1 MAAPTKEELRRQQ
14 EAVELAR
21 EELELLKAK
30 KAAGDD
36 VERQLRDA
44 QGVLTQNLDKVRATQ
59 EARRKESTAIEEQID
74 LLKQQEDQIRTLG
87 RSLENNQMLHENQIE
102 QQQKIIEKAREQ
114 ISLQDKNTEAG
125 KKAIR
130 VQESAIKNAQERL
143 ELAQEQNAAAGR
155 ANDLIKSQLGGTTQ
169 LTNAM
174 EEYAEAS
181 KAGQGSMYLL
191 AKATE
196 KSAGAFNFMLS
207 SIKSMVMGAH
217 IAEKQF
223 EKTFQLPAE
232 YTTRLHEN
240 YKALNEYG
248 VSAEEAATATGDLVT
263 NVTEFTMASGT
274 QQDSLVKTTALLA
287 ETGIAS
293 ADVAKGVQTSMK
305 MFGQSIKGAETTAL
319 ELAAVARELQVVPGE
334 MAAQYAAMGPQ
345 LAKFGQEGI
354 STFKELS
361 RIQKLTG
368 MEMGKVL
375 QIANKFDTFEDA
387 ATATGKLN
395 AALGGNFVNAM
406 DMMMDTDPASRF
418 ETIRGAIEQA
428 GLSFDTM
435 SYYQKQFYTDALG
448 LSDVGDLALMLSGR
462 TDLMTDAT
470 NASAESYEQQAER
483 AKSVQNIQEQLQN
496 ILADNADE
504 FLKLATMAAKFLHFL
519 SDNMWIVK
527 TFTAVLGALKVMQV
541 ASAITTGA
549 LSVANFLMKESMSKS
564 KKEAIQSGVALGVF
578 ALALGLIAAAMFMKS
593 PSLLVIE
600 LVALAGALW
609 LTSKILS
616 KATPAMTAAG
626 AGMAA
631 FGVGLWAVIPPIA
644 ILIVSVAILAAGI
657 GYMASSFG
665 EMFNALSPEKMALVT
680 TFLLSFGLGAIGMVA
695 AGVGLIAFAI
705 GMGALAFALKFI
717 ATDDLTA
724 IATIM
729 ESIGEI
735 PTGGMGDSASGI
747 RGIATAIDEI
757 SIDSLSALEKTAAA
771 FSSLGSAVRGAL
783 VPLQSLMTSMSAL
796 QTDNIAGLSTAL
808 QGTADAISDIPVMK
822 TMVLTLGFG
831 AMALAATS
839 LKPIALAF
847 AAGGGGAA
855 AGRASTAAAR
865 PATGAPGAG
874 GGTSAQNITVRLEL
888 DGKLLEEK
896 VVKIMGDQYKP
907 IFAGQG

>member
-1 MAAPTKEELRRQQ
+1 MPDITAAQLERLKELIKLQERGQALTSEERRQQ
-14 EAVELAR
+14 QEILAVHGSSVTALGDIRDVAQQIAEQRRKDSTALK
-21 EELELLKAK
+21 EQLQLLKN
-30 KAAGDD
+30 
-36 VERQLRDA
+36 
-44 QGVLTQNLDKVRATQ
+44 QNIALNTM
-59 EARRKESTAIEEQID
+59 
-74 LLKQQEDQIRTLG
+74 G
-87 RSLENNQMLHENQIE
+87 RSFERNQLLLENQLEQERNLIE
-102 QQQKIIEKAREQ
+102 TAREQ
-114 ISLQDKNTEAG
+114 IALQDESTVAG
-125 KKAIR
+125 RAIIANER
-130 VQESAIKNAQERL
+130 DQIAIAQDRINL
-143 ELAQEQNAAAGR
+143 LNRQNAASGR
-155 ANDLIKSQLGGTTQ
+155 ASELIEAQLGGTLGLVGAMDEYTQ
-169 LTNAM
+169 AT
-174 EEYAEAS
+174 E
-181 KAGQGSMYLL
+181 AGQRGMYLL
-191 AKATE
+191 AGAIKQ
-196 KSAGAFNFMLS
+196 SAGAFNFILG

-240 YKALNEYG
+240 YKALNQYG
-248 VSAEEAATATGDLVT
+248 VSAEEASAATGDLVM
-263 NVTEFTMASGT
+263 NVTEFTMASGA

-305 MFGQSIKGAETTAL
+305 MFGQSIQGAETTAL

-345 LAKFGQEGI
+345 LAKFGREGI

-375 QIANKFDTFEDA
+375 QIASKFDTFEDA

-418 ETIRGAIEQA
+418 ETIRGAIENA

-470 NASAESYEQQAER
+470 DASAESYEKQAER

-504 FLKLATMAAKFLHFL
+504 FLKLATIAAKFLHFL
-519 SDNMWIVK
+519 SDNMWMVK
-527 TFTAVLGALKVMQV
+527 NFTRVLFALKVVQIGMIAVNTAAAAGWWGFTASMSAADVASRKAKFGIGLLVVALIALAVLGL
-541 ASAITTGA
+541 
-549 LSVANFLMKESMSKS
+549 LMR
-564 KKEAIQSGVALGVF
+564 
-578 ALALGLIAAAMFMKS
+578 S
-593 PSLLVIE
+593 PSLLVLT

-616 KATPAMTAAG
+616 KSAPAMAKAG
-626 AGMAA
+626 AGMTT
-631 FGVGLWAVIPPIA
+631 FGAGLMSVITPIA
-644 ILIVSVAILAAGI
+644 ILIVSVALLAAGI

-680 TFLLSFGLGAIGMVA
+680 TFLLSFGSGAIGMVA

-705 GMGALAFALKFI
+705 GMGALAFALRFI

-729 ESIGEI
+729 KSIGEI

-757 SIDSLSALEKTAAA
+757 TIDSLSALEKTAVA
-771 FSSLGSAVRGAL
+771 FSNLGSAVRSAL

-796 QTDNIAGLSTAL
+796 QTDNIAGLSTAM
-808 QGTADAISDIPVMK
+808 QGTVDALNEIPLMK
-822 TMVLTLGFG
+822 TMVLSLGFG
-831 AMALAATS
+831 KMALAAAS

-847 AAGGGGAA
+847 AAGGGATGATRASGAA
-855 AGRASTAAAR
+855 ASSTT
-865 PATGAPGAG
+865 ATAAG

-896 VVKIMGDQYKP
+896 VVKIMGDQYRP

>member
-1 MAAPTKEELRRQQ
+1 MERAEE
-14 EAVELAR
+14 
-21 EELELLKAK
+21 
-30 KAAGDD
+30 
-36 VERQLRDA
+36 
-44 QGVLTQNLDKVRATQ
+44 TIN
-59 EARRKESTAIEEQID
+59 S
-74 LLKQQEDQIRTLG
+74 
-87 RSLENNQMLHENQIE
+87 MF
-102 QQQKIIEKAREQ
+102 
-114 ISLQDKNTEAG
+114 
-125 KKAIR
+125 
-130 VQESAIKNAQERL
+130 
-143 ELAQEQNAAAGR
+143 
-155 ANDLIKSQLGGTTQ
+155 GGTSR
-169 LTNAM
+169 LAGAM
-174 EEYAEAS
+174 EEFSEAS
-181 KAGQGSMYLL
+181 ESGQGSMYLM
-191 AKATE
+191 AAAANAST
-196 KSAGAFNFMLS
+196 GAFNSILG

-240 YKALNEYG
+240 YKALNQYG
-248 VSAEEAATATGDLVT
+248 VSAEEASAATGDLVT

-345 LAKFGQEGI
+345 LAKFGREGI

-375 QIANKFDTFEDA
+375 QIASKFDTFEDA

-470 NASAESYEQQAER
+470 NASAESYEKQAER
-483 AKSVQNIQEQLQN
+483 AASVQNIQEQLQN
-496 ILADNADE
+496 ILADNADA
-504 FLKLATMAAKFLHFL
+504 FLKIATMAAKFLTFL
-519 SDNMWIVK
+519 ADNMWVVK
-527 TFTAVLGALKVMQV
+527 GLTVLLGALKVTQLGMIAVNAAAAIGLTAFGGGMTAADAAARKSSIGLGIFV
-541 ASAITTGA
+541 AA
-549 LSVANFLMKESMSKS
+549 L
-564 KKEAIQSGVALGVF
+564 IALTV
-578 ALALGLIAAAMFMKS
+578 LGLLMKS
-593 PSLLVIE
+593 PSLVVLT

-609 LTSKILS
+609 LTSQILS
-616 KATPAMTAAG
+616 KAAPQMAAAG
-626 AGMAA
+626 AGMTA
-631 FGVGLWAVIPPIA
+631 FGIGLWSVVPPIA

-680 TFLLSFGLGAIGMVA
+680 GFLLSFGLGAIGMVA
-695 AGVGLIAFAI
+695 AGLGLIAFAI
-705 GMGALAFALKFI
+705 GMGALAFSLKFI

-729 ESIGEI
+729 KSIGEI
-735 PTGGMGDSASGI
+735 PTGGMGESASGI
-747 RGIATAIDEI
+747 RSIAKAIDTI
-757 SIDSLSALEKTAAA
+757 SIGSLSALQKTAEA
-771 FSSLGSAVRGAL
+771 FNNLGSAVRSAL
-783 VPLQSLMTSMSAL
+783 VPLQGLMTSMRAL
-796 QTDNIAGLSTAL
+796 QADQIAGVSTAM
-808 QGTADAISDIPVMK
+808 QGTVDALNEIPLMK
-822 TMVLTLGFG
+822 TMVLSLGFG
-831 AMALAATS
+831 KMALAAAS

-847 AAGGGGAA
+847 AAGGGATGATRASGAA
-855 AGRASTAAAR
+855 ASSTT
-865 PATGAPGAG
+865 ATAAG

-896 VVKIMGDQYKP
+896 VVKIMGDQYRP